1 LRTAGERAGVDTC
14 ISNRQGLTTHDVS
27 QNCIPLQKPAW
38 IEQLT
43 PLRTAQMAEPSSRLH
58 PTTELADYSEHDLD
72 DEALTELSTISL
84 CEFLDQDPR
93 PTFVL
98 DLDSDHLDYGETK
111 QSIRPIFCNNALRL
125 HDRLLDHVTGLSTQ
139 GAADTPH
146 RTSFNKFKA
155 WATGVSDFDDSRDVF
170 PQTFLYE
177 GLLWTGSTTRQR
189 WRLVSGIKWHEGAH
203 DSHGELYG
211 QQHPFTDA
219 TVETKAQNEP
229 AKITSPAVATT
240 ATVIASEPQAKTV
253 RSDVELTV
261 RSSTLVSSAPTYPED
276 KNGRTSNPP
285 TSGSAS
291 NDTSGS
297 GASIPLASPAEG
309 VPDWTVENPRGVLT
323 EHMIFAR
330 NVNWSATPLGPMSS
344 WSIQFRE
351 IANLLMSN
359 PHPAV
364 RDVLAQCR

>member
-1 LRTAGERAGVDTC
+1 
-14 ISNRQGLTTHDVS
+14 
-27 QNCIPLQKPAW
+27 
-38 IEQLT
+38 
-43 PLRTAQMAEPSSRLH
+43 MAEPSSRLH
-58 PTTELADYSEHDLD
+58 PAAELADHSLRDSD
-72 DEALTELSTISL
+72 NEALTELSTISL

-111 QSIRPIFCNNALRL
+111 QSIRPIFCNAALRL
-125 HDRLLDHVTGLSTQ
+125 HDRLLDSVTGLSTE
-139 GAADTPH
+139 ADVNTQN
-146 RTSFNKFKA
+146 RTLFTQFKT
-155 WATGVSDFDDSRDVF
+155 WATGVSEFDDSRDVF
-170 PQTFLYE
+170 PQTFLYQ

-189 WRLVSGIKWHEGAH
+189 WRLVSGIQWHGLPH
-203 DSHGELYG
+203 NSHGELFG
-211 QQHPFTDA
+211 QQHPLKDA
-219 TVETKAQNEP
+219 IVEKKAPNEP
-229 AKITSPAVATT
+229 AKGLGSAVATT
-240 ATVIASEPQAKTV
+240 AATVIASEPQSKTA

-261 RSSTLVSSAPTYPED
+261 RSSTLVSSSQTYPED

-297 GASIPLASPAEG
+297 GASIPLASPSEG
-309 VPDWTVENPRGVLT
+309 VPDWTAETPQGVLT

-344 WSIQFRE
+344 WSVQFRE
-351 IANLLMSN
+351 VVNLLMSN

-364 RDVLAQCR
+364 RGVLV